1 MNELII
7 AFVVFL
13 IAVFLMAVGVLL
25 ANKPLRGSCG
35 GLGTLRKLFGLGPC
49 ASCDDDP
56 EEHADRC
63 SRARQVRDQRKQDPM
78 EV

>member
-13 IAVFLMAVGVLL
+13 SAVLLMAVGVFI

-35 GLGTLRKLFGLGPC
+35 GLGTLRKMFGLGPC

-56 EEHADRC
+56 DEHAEHC
-63 SRARQVRDQRKQDPM
+63 SRARRVRDQREQDPM